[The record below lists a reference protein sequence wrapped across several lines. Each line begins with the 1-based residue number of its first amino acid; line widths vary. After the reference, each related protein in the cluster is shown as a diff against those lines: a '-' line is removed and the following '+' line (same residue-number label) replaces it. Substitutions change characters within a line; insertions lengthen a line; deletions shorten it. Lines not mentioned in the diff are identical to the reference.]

1 MQRYEMDCGKPSP
14 SIPYGSEAIGFHIAR
29 RRAQALTDTGGER
42 RERAR
47 LRSRHGHS
55 GTLPLPEFPTRPL
68 RTCPDHRDR
77 RTRRT
82 GTRRTR
88 AARCLPP
95 SPLAGRPSPRRP
107 GRFPSGPCG
116 SSRSPRSDATVRAA
130 LPWRRPAATK
140 PRQSPEKYGDFIF
153 AAVVSPH
160 HQSHH
165 SPDGDADRAWAVRL
179 RTAGESHR

>member
-1 MQRYEMDCGKPSP
+1 VQRYEMDCGKPSP

-29 RRAQALTDTGGER
+29 RALKRSQTQAARDARGRVSGLGTGTPALCR
-42 RERAR
+42 YPSFR
-47 LRSRHGHS
+47 
-55 GTLPLPEFPTRPL
+55 
-68 RTCPDHRDR
+68 PDHCALV
-77 RTRRT
+77 RTTVTVARGGRAPD
-82 GTRRTR
+82 TR

-140 PRQSPEKYGDFIF
+140 PRQSPEK
-153 AAVVSPH
+153 
-160 HQSHH
+160 
-165 SPDGDADRAWAVRL
+165 W
-179 RTAGESHR
+179 